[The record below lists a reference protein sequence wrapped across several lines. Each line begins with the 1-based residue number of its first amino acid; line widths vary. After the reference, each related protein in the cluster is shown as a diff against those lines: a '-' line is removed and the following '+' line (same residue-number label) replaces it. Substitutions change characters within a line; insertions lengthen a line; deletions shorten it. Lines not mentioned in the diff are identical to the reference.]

1 MGNSDSPTTIP
12 LCFGCPSAR
21 RYRAVD
27 QRPHRRRRGLSGS
40 WGTSGRALRSQTP
53 AGPLRLALEDDCRC
67 GELLFPAALA
77 TRAGASILTMV
88 AVSPP
93 RGALMLPPRTCTAA
107 APTNTFFRSSITRL
121 AASLSTLRSFPSRSS
136 RSYGHARLASGWWP
150 TFAGRDLHPQGP
162 MRFQF
167 RLHHILLSQDFP
179 DASKRHAGGRGVTI
193 QSARPGRSDVAL

>member
-93 RGALMLPPRTCTAA
+93 RGASMLPPRTCTAA
-107 APTNTFFRSSITRL
+107 APTTTFFRSSITRL
-121 AASLSTLRSFPSRSS
+121 AASLSV
-136 RSYGHARLASGWWP
+136 
-150 TFAGRDLHPQGP
+150 
-162 MRFQF
+162 
-167 RLHHILLSQDFP
+167 FP
-179 DASKRHAGGRGVTI
+179 DIARNTTGGRGGIVAVRLPPSPARWSEAFVGDAI
-193 QSARPGRSDVAL
+193 RARIVGHAVHARPFMTSRCDSTEPHFSSSSG